1 MVLDIKYLRYVLEKK
16 KSNNILDILGLKNKC
31 FFFHVSIF
39 ITGNNVKTRHTY
51 I

>member
-1 MVLDIKYLRYVLEKK
+1 MVLDIKYLRYVLENK
-16 KSNNILDILGLKNKC
+16 KSNNILDILGLKNIS
-31 FFFHVSIF
+31 FFHVSIF